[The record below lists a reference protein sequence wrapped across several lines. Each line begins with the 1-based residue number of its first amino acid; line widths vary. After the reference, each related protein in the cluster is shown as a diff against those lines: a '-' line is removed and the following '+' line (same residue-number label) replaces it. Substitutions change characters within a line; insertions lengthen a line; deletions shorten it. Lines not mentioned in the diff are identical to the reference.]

1 MRRLLISLAVLLVLG
16 ASTLAGALWW
26 FERAVAAPGPLAAE
40 RQLVLPRGQGVEAIA
55 AELQRAGVI
64 GNKSLFLALVWR
76 EGAARRLK
84 AGEYRFAAGL
94 SLKATLDLV
103 ISGHT
108 VVRRLT
114 VPEGLNTAQ
123 VVALLNAA
131 EGLQGAL
138 PAVPEEGALLPET
151 WNYSWG
157 DERGPLLERMRKAM
171 ADYLAEAWA
180 RRDTS
185 VPLKSA
191 REALVLASIV
201 EKETGVAAE
210 RPLVAAVFHN
220 RLRRSMR
227 LQSDPTVA
235 YGVSP
240 VVPLDRPLTRADLEH
255 DTPWNTYRIDG
266 LPPTPIAN
274 PGRAAIDAVLHPARV
289 DFLYFVADG
298 SGGHAFA
305 RTLAEHNANVAKW
318 RARQ

>member
-16 ASTLAGALWW
+16 AATVAGALWW
-26 FERAVAAPGPLAAE
+26 FERAIVAPGPLAADL
-40 RQLVLPRGQGVEAIA
+40 QLVLPRGQGVEAIA
-55 AELQRAGVI
+55 EELQRAGVI
-64 GNKSLFLALVWR
+64 GNKTLFLALVWE

-84 AGEYRFAAGL
+84 AGEYRFAAAS
-94 SLKATLDLV
+94 SLKATLDLLV
-103 ISGHT
+103 SGRT

-157 DERGPLLERMRKAM
+157 DERGPLLDRMRKAM
-171 ADYLAEAWA
+171 SDYLAEAWA
-180 RRDTS
+180 RRDAS
-185 VPLKSA
+185 VPLKTP

-210 RPLVAAVFHN
+210 RPLVAAVFIN
-220 RLRRSMR
+220 RLRRNMR

-240 VVPLDRPLTRADLEH
+240 VVPLDRPLTRADLERE
-255 DTPWNTYRIDG
+255 TPWNTYRIDG
-266 LPPTPIAN
+266 LPATPIAN
-274 PGRAAIDAVLHPARV
+274 PGRAAIDAVLHPARA
-289 DFLYFVADG
+289 DYLYFVADG